1 MSGTLA
7 AITLESKCLEQRVT
21 ITAAGSTTFVHG
33 VIGIDGAMGWVPMR
47 MLDTRNTT
55 RRRPAMTP
63 RQMET
68 MAFQLER
75 MGWKEIGLSYHGL
88 PDAGIVQR

>member
-1 MSGTLA
+1 MPATLE
-7 AITLESKCLEQRVT
+7 AITLENQRLEQRIT
-21 ITAAGSTTFVHG
+21 ITAEGSTTFVHG
-33 VIGIDGAMGWVPMR
+33 ATGWVPMR

-55 RRRPAMTP
+55 HRLPAMTP

-68 MAFQLER
+68 MAFQCER
-75 MGWKEIGLSYHGL
+75 MGWKEIGLAYHDL

>member
-21 ITAAGSTTFVHG
+21 ITAEGETTFVRG
-33 VIGIDGAMGWVPMR
+33 VIGIEGAMGWVPMR
-47 MLDTRNTT
+47 MLRTRNTT
-55 RRRPAMTP
+55 YRLPAMTP

-75 MGWKEIGLSYHGL
+75 MGWKEIGLAYHGL

>member
-7 AITLESKCLEQRVT
+7 AITLESKCLEQRIT
-21 ITAAGSTTFVHG
+21 ITAEGSTTFVHG
-33 VIGIDGAMGWVPMR
+33 ATGWVPMR

-55 RRRPAMTP
+55 YRLPAMTP
-63 RQMET
+63 SRMAM
-68 MAFQLER
+68 MAFQCER
-75 MGWKEIGLSYHGL
+75 MGWKEIGLAYHGL

>member
-21 ITAAGSTTFVHG
+21 ITAEGQTTFVRG
-33 VIGIDGAMGWVPMR
+33 VIAIDGAMGWVPMR
-47 MLDTRNTT
+47 MLDTRNTL
-55 RRRPAMTP
+55 RRGHQMTP